1 MEILKNK
8 DVVQNFLALQ
18 YEGKIE
24 EAFANYA
31 DPNFEWIVSSGNN
44 PKLENAIPWAGMT
57 HKGLEGYKNL
67 TGLLF
72 GEYEALAFDAKE
84 FYEIGNKVFMI
95 GHFKFKHYKT
105 QKIADSDFVGL
116 FNMKNGK
123 IAGRQFYENTFAVAE
138 GRRQ

>member
-1 MEILKNK
+1 MNNIE
-8 DVVQNFLALQ
+8 VVQEFLRLQ

-24 EAFANYA
+24 EAFTNHAA
-31 DPNFEWIVSSGNN
+31 PNFKWIVSSGNN
-44 PKLENAIPWAGMT
+44 PALENAIPWAGMT

-72 GEYEALAFDAKE
+72 GEYEALEFDAKE
-84 FYEIGNKVFMI
+84 FYEVQDKVFMT

-116 FNMKNGK
+116 FHMKNGK
-123 IAGRQFYENTFAVAE
+123 IAGGQFYENTYAVAA
-138 GRRQ
+138 GRS

>member
-1 MEILKNK
+1 METITNIEA
-8 DVVQNFLALQ
+8 VQKFLTLQ

-31 DPNFEWIVSSGNN
+31 DSSFEWIVSSANN
-44 PKLENAIPWAGMT
+44 NELTTAIPWAGMT

-67 TGLLF
+67 TSQLF
-72 GEYEALAFDAKE
+72 GEYEALEFDTKE
-84 FYEIGNKVFMI
+84 FYEVQDKVIMI

-123 IAGRQFYENTFAVAE
+123 IAGGQFYENTYAVAQ
-138 GRRQ
+138 GRK